1 MAMFPPTIQHYP
13 VALCFEGLSVT
24 WKTRKKGQ
32 EKSTGYKGMLCN
44 QVLVFKCTEALH
56 RHLQL
61 DPASL
66 SWQQL
71 PLFVQAP
78 EGSQKGDVH
87 HWSSWRQECI
97 HMWFQ
102 CSTWPRDNALV
113 PTFGVYSEKTF
124 YHVTLSLSSPLLPF
138 TFLCLCVWVFVCL
151 LFFKLTATCPENDE
165 SEHSCVTWWLLLKCE
180 RATKPLGKLELM
192 F

>member
-13 VALCFEGLSVT
+13 VALCFEELSVT

-32 EKSTGYKGMLCN
+32 EESTGYEGMSHN
-44 QVLVFKCTEALH
+44 QVLVFNCIETQH

-71 PLFVQAP
+71 PVFVQAP
-78 EGSQKGDVH
+78 EGSQKADVH
-87 HWSSWRQECI
+87 HWCSWRQE
-97 HMWFQ
+97 HNSGSSAVHDQELMPW
-102 CSTWPRDNALV
+102 
-113 PTFGVYSEKTF
+113 
-124 YHVTLSLSSPLLPF
+124 SPLLKSRYSKE
-138 TFLCLCVWVFVCL
+138 TFCYVILSLPLHIAPPTPPYFPLFVCL
-151 LFFKLTATCPENDE
+151 GFCLFVVFKWFCKLT
-165 SEHSCVTWWLLLKCE
+165 
-180 RATKPLGKLELM
+180 

>member
-32 EKSTGYKGMLCN
+32 EESTGYEGMSCN

-66 SWQQL
+66 SRQQL
-71 PLFVQAP
+71 PVFVQAP
-78 EGSQKGDVH
+78 EGSQKADVH
-87 HWSSWRQECI
+87 RWCSWRQE
-97 HMWFQ
+97 H
-102 CSTWPRDNALV
+102 SNV
-113 PTFGVYSEKTF
+113 
-124 YHVTLSLSSPLLPF
+124 HV
-138 TFLCLCVWVFVCL
+138 
-151 LFFKLTATCPENDE
+151 
-165 SEHSCVTWWLLLKCE
+165 
-180 RATKPLGKLELM
+180 
-192 F
+192 